1 MSMEY
6 FGILLQKAQKA
17 PRILA
22 VDKGI
27 PITDL
32 KFLLQLRLA
41 ACLAEILEYLALY
54 MFLK

>member
-1 MSMEY
+1 MEY
-6 FGILLQKAQKA
+6 FGILQKAQKA
-17 PRILA
+17 PRVLA

-41 ACLAEILEYLALY
+41 ACLAEVLEYLALY